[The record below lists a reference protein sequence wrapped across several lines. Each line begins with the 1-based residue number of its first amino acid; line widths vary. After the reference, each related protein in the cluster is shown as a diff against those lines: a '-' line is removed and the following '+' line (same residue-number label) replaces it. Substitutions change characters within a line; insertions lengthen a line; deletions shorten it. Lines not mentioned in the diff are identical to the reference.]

1 MKKNVATIRDVAAAA
16 GVSTATVSKFVNGAQ
31 RFSPAVEATIKE
43 VIAKLGYRSN
53 PLAASMITGRTKSIG
68 LSVLDVA
75 NPHFTSI
82 VKGANRVALA
92 HGYTLLLVD
101 TEENPDRER
110 PLLEALSRRVDGI
123 IMFSRMLESEMDWV
137 MELGKPLVY
146 FGRLSRLQIP
156 WVISDDHRGAYMLA
170 RHLVSLGHK
179 RIGYLRF
186 PRSRRDEERLAGVR
200 ACLAAHDM
208 ELMVYECGAPT
219 AAEGERVCSSIML
232 GGEHPDAL
240 ICYNDLMALG
250 FMKAAQTLGFK
261 LPEQISV
268 AAFDN
273 IEYGQ
278 YTSPALT
285 TVDLQSERMG
295 VAAMEKLIAAIDGKP
310 APAATMIEPQL
321 ILRGST
327 IKRG

>member
-68 LSVLDVA
+68 LSVLDVG

-146 FGRLSRLQIP
+146 FGRLSRLEIP
-156 WVISDDHRGAYMLA
+156 WVISEDHRGAYMLA

-179 RIGYLRF
+179 RIAYLRF
-186 PRSRRDEERLAGVR
+186 PRSRRDEERLAGIR
-200 ACLAAHDM
+200 ACLAAHDL
-208 ELMVYECGAPT
+208 ELTVYEAGAPT

-232 GGEHPDAL
+232 GAEHPYAL
-240 ICYNDLMALG
+240 ICYNDLIALG

-261 LPEQISV
+261 LPEQMSV
-268 AAFDN
+268 AGFDN

-310 APAATMIEPQL
+310 ATSATTIEPQL

-327 IKRG
+327 IKR